1 MSNLVSGA
9 NRESKWTKFWRFL
22 REFDEAI
29 DVSEVEILQ
38 RRVGRLEKQMAELK
52 NEEAGSATLRV
63 APRRRLRNCPCGH
76 ERCSSSAA

>member
-1 MSNLVSGA
+1 MNNLVSVA
-9 NRESKWTKFWRFL
+9 NRESKWTRFWRFL

-52 NEEAGSATLRV
+52 NEEAGSATGATTV
-63 APRRRLRNCPCGH
+63 ADDRKSH
-76 ERCSSSAA
+76 